1 MGENENF
8 RDYYDLEKRLGDSK
22 FGLVYKA
29 KNKKTGELRAI
40 KIIDKNKI
48 KKIFLRENLR
58 EPTDEEIGL
67 FMKKHFNEI
76 EKMKIFQ
83 NKIKENNNI
92 VQYIEFFH
100 TDEELA
106 IVMELCDDNILSP
119 FSKKKDAFS
128 PEEIYDILTQLNNS
142 FKFLEEN
149 KIIHKALKL
158 ENILIKYENEE
169 KSKFTCKLNLS
180 SHSCLIKDLKDKN
193 AVGHGNSKFMAP
205 EILKGEKFNEKCDL
219 WSLGIL
225 IYILSFKEYP
235 YKDKSKEA
243 ILNSIKTLGQEKFK
257 ETNNSDLNDLIKKL
271 LIEDPEKRI
280 TWDEYF
286 KHPFFNK
293 SNGDYSQ
300 YYKIIKEIGI
310 GGFSKVY
317 KVVLKNNINEERAIK
332 VINKDLIRAEFMS
345 QNLREM
351 DDEEMKSYENDFDKE
366 INNMKIAEGSNKDNK
381 NSVKYFDFFKNENEM
396 AIVMELCDENLTNLL
411 VKKKNFSIKEIYE
424 ILIQLNNTFK
434 IMAKKGLAHR
444 DLKLENILVKYL
456 NKEKTKYIFKITD
469 YGESKLLISLTRKL
483 KTMIGT
489 LNFMAPEIIKGE
501 EYDCECDLW
510 SLGVIIY
517 LLYFR
522 KHPYNGNNDVA
533 ILNQIQKQGH
543 NILDTTTDKELDDLI
558 RKLLVEDPKKRI
570 TWEGYFNHSFFKKFK
585 NN

>member
-1 MGENENF
+1 MGEKENF
-8 RDYYDLEKRLGDSK
+8 RDYYDLDKRLGDSK

-48 KKIFLRENLR
+48 KRIFLRENLR

-67 FMKKHFNEI
+67 FMKKHFNVI

-119 FSKKKDAFS
+119 FSKKKDTFS

-317 KVVLKNNINEERAIK
+317 KVVLKNNTNEERAIK

-366 INNMKIAEGSNKDNK
+366 INNMKIA
-381 NSVKYFDFFKNENEM
+381 
-396 AIVMELCDENLTNLL
+396 
-411 VKKKNFSIKEIYE
+411 
-424 ILIQLNNTFK
+424 
-434 IMAKKGLAHR
+434 
-444 DLKLENILVKYL
+444 
-456 NKEKTKYIFKITD
+456 
-469 YGESKLLISLTRKL
+469 
-483 KTMIGT
+483 
-489 LNFMAPEIIKGE
+489 
-501 EYDCECDLW
+501 
-510 SLGVIIY
+510 
-517 LLYFR
+517 
-522 KHPYNGNNDVA
+522 
-533 ILNQIQKQGH
+533 
-543 NILDTTTDKELDDLI
+543 
-558 RKLLVEDPKKRI
+558 
-570 TWEGYFNHSFFKKFK
+570 
-585 NN
+585 